1 MAAGHILP
9 EICEGEGA
17 EELDL
22 GPVAAEER
30 GDGSEEARA
39 GLQGRD
45 ADHGL
50 DAVRHVGSGSAVCA
64 FVVARNG
71 FQQDRANRQGVG
83 TAQGRVL
90 AKPSRRRQRACRDE
104 ACLDMAVPLLLL
116 PLVAAALL
124 PLPAPAPPPFRVV
137 GAIAGR
143 AASTHYAAS
152 VRAAGSAS
160 WTAALVLQTTARNA
174 SSLHGCGY
182 FGHLDGWSNSFVNL
196 ELSGPVEVRITRLT
210 PATKTSIVSA
220 VVRPASSGATAS
232 VVRGAA
238 VVAVQGESR
247 FTVDFDGGMETT
259 DTGPNYRGPPMHTFA
274 VFANILDPNPPSRS
288 DPHVLAIAPGDPL
301 PLPGSLGQNTTTVL
315 FLPGEHRPAAAPGGW
330 AIWTLPP
337 RVRIHVPNGA
347 IVYAALVT
355 GKWGAQDITVD
366 GFGAFSGEEMSRCPN
381 RTDVAAAQSCT
392 ISCPTNTS
400 PQGMTLTGVT
410 TAVVTGVTFIDFPNH
425 HIIAQATQCRG
436 GGVDGEGHA
445 GIMSNV
451 KVLGWRAN
459 GDGLHVFG
467 SWKVS
472 KMFMRTQD
480 DSMYGL

>member
-1 MAAGHILP
+1 
-9 EICEGEGA
+9 
-17 EELDL
+17 
-22 GPVAAEER
+22 
-30 GDGSEEARA
+30 
-39 GLQGRD
+39 
-45 ADHGL
+45 
-50 DAVRHVGSGSAVCA
+50 
-64 FVVARNG
+64 
-71 FQQDRANRQGVG
+71 
-83 TAQGRVL
+83 
-90 AKPSRRRQRACRDE
+90 
-104 ACLDMAVPLLLL
+104 
-116 PLVAAALL
+116 
-124 PLPAPAPPPFRVV
+124 
-137 GAIAGR
+137 
-143 AASTHYAAS
+143 
-152 VRAAGSAS
+152 
-160 WTAALVLQTTARNA
+160 
-174 SSLHGCGY
+174 
-182 FGHLDGWSNSFVNL
+182 
-196 ELSGPVEVRITRLT
+196 
-210 PATKTSIVSA
+210 
-220 VVRPASSGATAS
+220 
-232 VVRGAA
+232 
-238 VVAVQGESR
+238 
-247 FTVDFDGGMETT
+247 
-259 DTGPNYRGPPMHTFA
+259 MHTFA

-330 AIWTLPP
+330 AIWALPP